1 MISPR
6 SLFFAAFVAMFALS
20 MAAPA
25 AEAEAEAKP
34 VYYYGGQQN
43 GPHHTYYRGYN
54 TPTGQ
59 HYRGQGYNF
68 NGYNGYNQYNGY
80 NGFNNGFN
88 NGFSNGFFNGFNNGF
103 NRFQAQGW

>member
-59 HYRGQGYNF
+59 HYRGQGYQYNGYNF
-68 NGYNGYNQYNGY
+68 QGYNGYNGYNYQGYNFQGYNGY
-80 NGFNNGFN
+80 NGYNY
-88 NGFSNGFFNGFNNGF
+88 
-103 NRFQAQGW
+103 

>member
-1 MISPR
+1 MISVR
-6 SLFFAAFVAMFALS
+6 NLVFIAFVAMFALS

-59 HYRGQGYNF
+59 HYRGQGY
-68 NGYNGYNQYNGY
+68 QYNGY
-80 NGFNNGFN
+80 NFQGYNGFNGYNNGFNNGFNYGFNNGFN
-88 NGFSNGFFNGFNNGF
+88 NGF
-103 NRFQAQGW
+103 QAQGW